1 MFELLKYYM
10 STNLKDYPNIGFD
23 MKICW
28 ILLALTVGII
38 CAAILVTVERNNM
51 ISLVKKLTRVEAND
65 ENSAKTLKEL
75 SLDNVVVRL
84 LLKSSGRLK
93 RLVKLVGEKEYTYE
107 EYIALTKKKKK
118 KKGEGVK
125 EESEKSVNKI
135 DFTKA
140 RFYLADINSD
150 ETKNLTEARK
160 SPIINTVL
168 FCIFLLCL
176 FVCLMFLMPTILS
189 AIDNFLFKNS

>member
-38 CAAILVTVERNNM
+38 SAAILITIDRNTM
-51 ISLVKKLTRVEAND
+51 IALVKKLTRVEAKD
-65 ENSAKTLKEL
+65 EKSAKTLKEL
-75 SLDNVVVRL
+75 SLDNLVVRW
-84 LLKSSGRLK
+84 LLKGSGRLK
-93 RLVKLVGEKEYTYE
+93 RLVKIVGEKEYSYE
-107 EYIALTKKKKK
+107 EYIAITKKKKR
-118 KKGEGVK
+118 KKGEK
-125 EESEKSVNKI
+125 IEEESAKISNKI
-135 DFTKA
+135 DFLLA
-140 RFYLADINSD
+140 RFYLTDINSN

-160 SPIINTVL
+160 SPILNTVL
-168 FCIFLLCL
+168 FCVLLLCL

-189 AIDNFLFKNS
+189 AIDNYLFNNG